1 MGTQTYAHET
11 ISDDKGRELVVK
23 VENLQKYFG
32 RNHVLKGIDLE
43 VYKGEVLVL
52 IGPSGSGKSTFLR
65 CLNFLED
72 PTSGEIRVG
81 DVHVTCGSHG
91 GKFKKDV
98 HEIRMKCG
106 MVFQEFN
113 LFPHKDATE
122 NVTEGPI
129 LVKGVKKDEAIRHAH
144 ELLTKVG
151 LAERM
156 DFFPSQ
162 LSGGQKQRVAI
173 ARAMAMDPVL
183 MLFDEPTSA
192 LDPELIGEV
201 LKVMKDLAAGGMTM
215 IVVSH
220 EMGFSRDVADR
231 VVYMDDGYFIE
242 QGPPSEVFFHPK
254 DDRTKRF
261 LRHILPEKE
270 PEHAKELGIL
280 EVDQELPEPD
290 AVPQEPTGAD
300 MQDLQAP
307 RSARTTWPT
316 QPSPR
321 SLSRTAPWARR
332 PCLRATRTSEA
343 RPGLT
348 AEGRRGACAPPPFSR
363 LGAGDDRRSVP
374 VASGQRRGG
383 PMTEVDARIDPIRP
397 RLRWDVLGATDLER
411 LEAAIYQT
419 LAEVGV
425 RFPLARALD
434 VLERAGCL
442 CGPRGTGRAP
452 AGGGRAGG
460 AEVGAEGAA
469 ARRPRPPL
477 RHRPGRLGLSPQ
489 QRRLRRPRHRPR
501 GPASCARAPRPTS
514 PTPRA
519 SSTPFPR

>member
-1 MGTQTYAHET
+1 M
-11 ISDDKGRELVVK
+11 
-23 VENLQKYFG
+23 
-32 RNHVLKGIDLE
+32 
-43 VYKGEVLVL
+43 
-52 IGPSGSGKSTFLR
+52 
-65 CLNFLED
+65 
-72 PTSGEIRVG
+72 
-81 DVHVTCGSHG
+81 HVTCGSHG
-91 GKFKKDV
+91 SGFKKDV

-129 LVKGVKKDEAIRHAH
+129 LVKGEKKDEAIRKAH

-201 LKVMKDLAAGGMTM
+201 LKVMKELAEGGMTM

-280 EVDQELPEPD
+280 EVDQELPEPERPRSRP
-290 AVPQEPTGAD
+290 APTCRARP
-300 MQDLQAP
+300 AR
-307 RSARTTWPT
+307 RSARTTSRT
-316 QPSPR
+316 RPSPR
-321 SLSRTAPWARR
+321 SRSRTARPARR
-332 PCLRATRTSEA
+332 LCLRATRSSEA
-343 RPGLT
+343 GRPGR
-348 AEGRRGACAPPPFSR
+348 ADDQPGRRGARRLAAPSAY
-363 LGAGDDRRSVP
+363 GAGGRRRRSRP
-374 VASGQRRGG
+374 A
-383 PMTEVDARIDPIRP
+383 RP
-397 RLRWDVLGATDLER
+397 RCA
-411 LEAAIYQT
+411 
-419 LAEVGV
+419 V
-425 RFPLARALD
+425 RRTA
-434 VLERAGCL
+434 
-442 CGPRGTGRAP
+442 
-452 AGGGRAGG
+452 
-460 AEVGAEGAA
+460 
-469 ARRPRPPL
+469 
-477 RHRPGRLGLSPQ
+477 
-489 QRRLRRPRHRPR
+489 
-501 GPASCARAPRPTS
+501 
-514 PTPRA
+514 
-519 SSTPFPR
+519 